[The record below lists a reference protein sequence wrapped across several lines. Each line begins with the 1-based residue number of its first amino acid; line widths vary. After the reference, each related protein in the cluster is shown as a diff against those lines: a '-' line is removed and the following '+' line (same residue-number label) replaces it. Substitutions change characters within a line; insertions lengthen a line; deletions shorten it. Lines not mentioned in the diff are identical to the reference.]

1 MSTSKG
7 EQIHEGRS
15 SSKVHSVLGLD
26 RAKRP
31 RAHPQWLHTGLTPD
45 DSALS
50 RKAWQVSSPPSVW
63 PSVTRKFPVNSR
75 RSPSL
80 SLLQTP
86 RPRNQTRGRGAAT
99 PRFGSV
105 LLRPTC
111 LGRCQFE
118 NPKKE
123 EYFSTLLGA
132 LPPALRPSPR
142 RSLQAAPQALLGSV
156 IFT

>member
-1 MSTSKG
+1 MREGALQRSTRLWG
-7 EQIHEGRS
+7 LTEQNAPAPTRNGFT
-15 SSKVHSVLGLD
+15 
-26 RAKRP
+26 
-31 RAHPQWLHTGLTPD
+31 QGLTPD

-50 RKAWQVSSPPSVW
+50 RKAWLVSSPPSVW
-63 PSVTRKFPVNSR
+63 PSVTWKFPVNSR
-75 RSPSL
+75 RCPSL
-80 SLLQTP
+80 SLPQTP
-86 RPRNQTRGRGAAT
+86 RPRNQTRGRRAAT

-105 LLRPTC
+105 ILRPTC

-123 EYFSTLLGA
+123 EYFSTPLGA